1 MAGTVRVSVRLFG
14 SLAEKLGERRDVD
27 VTAPA
32 TVAGLLQALGL
43 TEKTISIAVVD
54 GVQVPLSASLRDGAS
69 LMLVPPV
76 IGG

>member
-1 MAGTVRVSVRLFG
+1 MPGTVRVAVRFFG
-14 SLAEKLGERRDVD
+14 SLAEKLGERCDVD
-27 VTAPA
+27 VAAPA

-54 GVQVPLSASLRDGAS
+54 GIQVPLSASLHDGGS
-69 LMLVPPV
+69 VMLVPPV